1 MTLTENKKISFALFS
16 FFLVF
21 YTIQIPFHTSKPDII
36 VFAIRS
42 MSEFPILDYAFLNS
56 GTLLH
61 GTALPNH
68 HLGHTIILW
77 LMYKIAPTSLFNT
90 IWPAGFVSAISGAFL
105 ISLTFLI
112 WKSLEIDKYKATT
125 IAVVVG
131 FIPSIWEHSIIGE
144 VYVLQ
149 LLFILL
155 FLFAFIKDRIIL
167 SSLAFMFANLVSPLS
182 ALSFGLILLKPISK
196 NAFKNAFI
204 TGGLALILYLG
215 VYSLIGSNLLDLFNP
230 LRTEQEG
237 RGIIYR
243 SGMLTVFLALNFN
256 FFIFY
261 LLKGFKFTYNNENRK
276 FFHLIIAT
284 APQLLLLFLGS
295 TFFIELGSFQ
305 LPVFWALAFPL
316 GLYLSQINLKRVSF
330 VAASLGLVAVTYFMW
345 ILPNNSIG
353 SSREEAGNW
362 LKGNGYKENSVIG
375 SWDISVGVLTGK
387 NSHSLDVLNK
397 YYFDQPCP
405 TDNDILRT
413 EKEKLV
419 IAEQKKIPL
428 RVLLADLNIPGMGIN
443 IYEPEKEIKNGT
455 VSKIYENDAV
465 LLYSWEK

>member
-1 MTLTENKKISFALFS
+1 
-16 FFLVF
+16 
-21 YTIQIPFHTSKPDII
+21 
-36 VFAIRS
+36 
-42 MSEFPILDYAFLNS
+42 MSWTNLD
-56 GTLLH
+56 
-61 GTALPNH
+61 
-68 HLGHTIILW
+68 
-77 LMYKIAPTSLFNT
+77 
-90 IWPAGFVSAISGAFL
+90 
-105 ISLTFLI
+105 
-112 WKSLEIDKYKATT
+112 IDKYKATT

-131 FIPSIWEHSIIGE
+131 FIPSIWEHSISGD
-144 VYVLQ
+144 VYILK

-182 ALSFGLILLKPISK
+182 ALSFGLILLKPISNK
-196 NAFKNAFI
+196 TFKNAFL
-204 TGGLALILYLG
+204 TGGIALALYLG

-230 LRTEQEG
+230 LKTEQEG

-243 SGMLTVFLALNFN
+243 SGMLIVFLALNFN
-256 FFIFY
+256 FFMFY

-276 FFHLIIAT
+276 FLYLIIAT

-305 LPVFWALAFPL
+305 LPIFWALAFPL
-316 GLYLSQINLKRVSF
+316 GLHLSQINFKRVSF
-330 VAASLGLVAVTYFMW
+330 VAASIGLVAATYFMW

-362 LKGNGYKENSVIG
+362 LKENGYKENSVIG

-387 NSHSLDVLNK
+387 NSYSLEVLNK

-455 VSKIYENDAV
+455 VSKLYENDAV
-465 LLYSWEK
+465 LLYNWEK